1 MSLPTYALSL
11 FSPLLPRLHD
21 LPDRFLEALG
31 DIPAGVVRLHF
42 PQVAVVADVV
52 ADAVLID
59 VGVLLFLAG
68 EFLGD
73 RKGLEDGAAVI
84 FASTEVVDLGH
95 ARCLDKGGH
104 EAGDVE
110 GVDVVADLFPLV
122 AEDAVF
128 LPLEVALHKVAEEA
142 MELDSGVVGPGEAAA
157 TQAAGG
163 HVEVAAVFLSN
174 DVGGDLGGTEEGV
187 LALVDGEVLGDTMR
201 ICRVI
206 VIPPCLKFLERDGIG
221 AVAVD
226 FIRRHMDERR
236 LGACS
241 AGGLEHVQGP
251 DSIRIKII
259 ERNGRSPV
267 MTGLGR
273 GVDDG
278 IRLYLGNQINDSL
291 SVTNI
296 KFVMDET
303 LDIALE
309 TLLIPSGIALGAEK
323 DGSLIVVDS
332 MDLISKFLGKIMTY
346 LRTDQA

>member
-1 MSLPTYALSL
+1 MSLHLSQ
-11 FSPLLPRLHD
+11 
-21 LPDRFLEALG
+21 
-31 DIPAGVVRLHF
+31 I
-42 PQVAVVADVV
+42 AVVADVV

-84 FASTEVVDLGH
+84 FASTEVIDLGH

-128 LPLEVALHKVAEEA
+128 LPFEVALHEVAEEA

-163 HVEVAAVFLSN
+163 HVEVAAVFLN
-174 DVGGDLGGTEEGV
+174 DDVGGDLGGTEEGV
-187 LALVDGEVLGDTMR
+187 LALVDGEVLGDAVDVGL
-201 ICRVI
+201 ISV
-206 VIPPCLKFLERDGIG
+206 VPAGFEFFQFDGIG
-221 AVAVD
+221 SVAID
-226 FIRRHMDERR
+226 FIRRHVDEGCLRA
-236 LGACS
+236 GA
-241 AGGLEHVQGP
+241 AGGLEHVEGA
-251 DSIRIKII
+251 DGVGV
-259 ERNGRSPV
+259 EVVEGDGRRPV

-346 LRTDQA
+346 LRTDQT